1 MEQQKNQMRIQIRPQ
16 EKLHELGDL
25 FGIFFED
32 ISYAS
37 DGGLYGELIQNRSF
51 EFDHMDN
58 PQYHALYG
66 WECVERGSS
75 FARIHAETQRARS
88 KNAPH
93 YVKLEVMKAGPG
105 GGIRNGGFYDG
116 IPVQKG
122 KNYSFSC
129 FYLLE
134 SGSREMII
142 RLEDARGEVI
152 AEERVTLGNGC
163 EAYEKL
169 KKNNCEGLKE
179 DSEEIS
185 ICLGNGRGAEG
196 WARTETT
203 LTACEDCRTAYLTI
217 LFDKAVCICLD
228 QISLFPEETFLGR
241 KNGLRADLA
250 QLLCDMKPKFVRFP
264 GGCFMHIGSLDANDR
279 AGMFRWKNTLG
290 PVEERPP
297 RSNQPWH
304 YHITG
309 GLGFY
314 EFFQFCEDIG
324 AEPLPVVSAGV
335 DPHNLRFAPLDQMQ
349 EWIDE
354 ACDLIEFANGAADTK
369 WGSVRAEM
377 GHPAPFH
384 LKYLAIGNEEVGAE
398 FFERYEIISHAVH
411 EKHPEIQLIGSG
423 GPGESGS
430 EFDKGWETAR
440 KTPTSFVDEHYYQ
453 GAEWLIANVDRYQ
466 SYGEGPR
473 AFLGEYAAKGN
484 TLYDALAESVYMT
497 GMERSA
503 GIGLACYAPLFA
515 CREHQNWSPD
525 LIWFDKKR
533 AFGSVS
539 YYAQKLFMNYQGDAE
554 CVLTVTET
562 AGGESD
568 EAEVG
573 SAEASG
579 NAVTQKC
586 TKEQQ
591 GRERQDSAKETGR
604 KSAGIAGK
612 EISEKMRY
620 FDTLTGPVR
629 LFSDGTQV
637 EVADVRINGESVLE
651 HTSLSGSGERAPLG
665 TVQTERFEISF
676 KVRKCG
682 GTMTDALEGPC
693 FGLEFAITD
702 EENLL
707 IWALDGWEQLNS
719 IRGIVDGQGFTAGD
733 AYAELPF
740 GEWMEYRLIVNGRSI
755 VTQIGGRDSLHTEIH
770 FPEHRR
776 LYCSSSVDEK
786 TGDIYFKAVNVNA
799 EPVRACVELAEDDGR
814 ELSDSNRGEVSAYEE
829 AEKVKDLK
837 KTVDATETE
846 EWKKPCDRTGKITG
860 VESYTLTGK
869 PTDENTFE
877 TPEKV
882 VPICRSVEEKEL
894 GDYEFPPFSLTVLC
908 IHTR

>member
-1 MEQQKNQMRIQIRPQ
+1 MEQKSQMQIQIRPQ

-75 FARIHAETQRARS
+75 LARMHAETQKARS
-88 KNAPH
+88 KNTPH
-93 YVKLEVMKAGPG
+93 YVKLEVMKAGIG

-122 KNYSFSC
+122 KNYNFSC

-134 SGSREMII
+134 SGSREMIV
-142 RLEDARGEVI
+142 RLEDAQGEVI
-152 AEERVTLGNGC
+152 AEEKIVLDSSSEIFRRD
-163 EAYEKL
+163 EEK
-169 KKNNCEGLKE
+169 GWKE
-179 DSEEIS
+179 TEEK
-185 ICLGNGRGAEG
+185 A
-196 WARTETT
+196 WARTEST
-203 LTACEDCRTAYLTI
+203 LTAGEDCGAAYLTV

-250 QLLCDMKPKFVRFP
+250 QLLCGMKPKFVRFP
-264 GGCFMHIGSLDANDR
+264 GGCFMHIGSLDAGDR

-290 PVEERPP
+290 PAEERPP
-297 RSNQPWH
+297 RSNLPWH

-335 DPHNLRFAPLDQMQ
+335 DPHNLRFAPLNAIQ

-398 FFERYEIISHAVH
+398 FFERYEIISLAVH
-411 EKHPEIQLIGSG
+411 EKYPEIQLIGSG

-440 KTPTSFVDEHYYQ
+440 RTPTSFVDEHYYQ

-466 SYGEGPR
+466 SYGREPR
-473 AFLGEYAAKGN
+473 AFLGEYASKGN

-497 GMERSA
+497 GMERSS

-515 CREHQNWSPD
+515 CRGHQNWSPD
-525 LIWFDKKR
+525 LIWFDKES

-539 YYAQKLFMNYQGDAE
+539 YHAQKLFMNYQGDAE
-554 CVLTVTET
+554 CALTVTEI
-562 AGGESD
+562 ADGGSG
-568 EAEVG
+568 EAEVDPVEVLRAAAAG
-573 SAEASG
+573 
-579 NAVTQKC
+579 KC
-586 TKEQQ
+586 MKEQDGEKTEDCAGKTEGKPEKGTEQ
-591 GRERQDSAKETGR
+591 R
-604 KSAGIAGK
+604 SAGISGQK
-612 EISEKMRY
+612 ISGKMRY

-629 LFSDGTQV
+629 LFSDGAQV

-651 HTSLSGSGERAPLG
+651 YTSLSGAGERAPLG
-665 TVQTERFEISF
+665 AVQTERFEISF
-676 KVRKCG
+676 KARKCG
-682 GTMTDALEGPC
+682 GTMTDTLEGPC

-707 IWALDGWEQLNS
+707 ILALDGWEQLNS

-740 GEWMEYRLIVNGRSI
+740 GKWMGYRLIVNGRSI
-755 VTQIGGRDSLHTEIH
+755 VIQIGGEDVLCTEIC

-786 TGDIYFKAVNVNA
+786 TGDIFFKAVNVNA

-814 ELSDSNRGEVSAYEE
+814 ELSGSDRGEIRAYEE
-829 AEKVKDLK
+829 AEDVKNLE
-837 KTVDATETE
+837 KTVDAPETE
-846 EWKKPCDRTGKITG
+846 EWKKPCRRTGKITE

-877 TPEKV
+877 APEKV
-882 VPICRSVEEKEL
+882 VPVCRSVSSKEL
-894 GDYEFPPFSLTVLC
+894 ADYEFPAFSLTVLC
-908 IHTR
+908 IHTK